1 MSKLV
6 KTHSHYQRAIWHAAP
21 STMYTAR
28 TETSTVVHVLCSDG
42 HIRPTEPSR
51 VHPEDEINATTCGE
65 GR

>member
-6 KTHSHYQRAIWHAAP
+6 KTHSHYQRAISHTAP
-21 STMYTAR
+21 STMYTAG
-28 TETSTVVHVLCSDG
+28 TETSTVVHVPCSDG

-51 VHPEDEINATTCGE
+51 GHPEDENHEITCGE